1 MTYQRTA
8 NIDTS
13 HNAKKKK
20 DTRGKKTDMD
30 ERIIFLTKNSGTI
43 NNIHSFDQVNLR
55 QCSTGACHSAVRV
68 GNRHLLVAQAQK
80 ALINV
85 YDIAHG
91 SHRESIEQ
99 KLPLPEAV
107 NCLEVVENQ
116 LPSVTGAA
124 DFRLPYL
131 LLASTESGKL
141 YVWELNSGL
150 LLNVKNAAHYHG
162 ITKIKSIM
170 NGRYVITSGNDA
182 RVIIWQTA
190 DLVSQDDPKPIVV
203 LQDHT
208 LPVTDFVVSNVY
220 SENVLGG
227 GLRLY
232 TVSRDRTL
240 RCYELGPLLLD
251 SAKSGTGSKRSGLIA
266 TFTLP
271 YEIMT
276 VCLDPAE
283 RAVYVGTPAGCFSL
297 LLFYRLQGNKK
308 IANLLEP
315 GASSEE
321 GRIFSLIEAPQD
333 LVETNQESTLN
344 RDSLY
349 NVGQLVVT
357 KIVDVTVSCLQI
369 SMDGTLLLVG
379 DSHGRVFV
387 VEIFS
392 KQILRTLQSLNTA
405 QETPHEVTNILID
418 TFRAHDLDKLS
429 ASIPGSGGTGSKIH
443 ADFAQHRG
451 ETTKLPVLRRDIFD
465 RTDLKQ
471 THDIWYQLPV
481 PEEELVYYDKTS
493 ESRPS
498 FMVTPLNDF
507 DKYLE
512 NVRVQGLQ
520 FSDLGGTSS
529 AVKVVTDSGTPDS
542 AALLAEKQ
550 KEIDGLKRT
559 VSQLTDAY
567 KELREIHEKLYQEHK
582 KLVK

>member
-1 MTYQRTA
+1 M
-8 NIDTS
+8 
-13 HNAKKKK
+13 
-20 DTRGKKTDMD
+20 
-30 ERIIFLTKNSGTI
+30 TKNSGTI

-85 YDIAHG
+85 YNIAHG

-99 KLPLPEAV
+99 KLPLPETV
-107 NCLEVVENQ
+107 NCLEVVENR
-116 LPSVTGAA
+116 LPSVTGVA
-124 DFRLPYL
+124 DFQLPYL

-141 YVWELNSGL
+141 YLWELNSGL
-150 LLNVKNAAHYHG
+150 LLNVKHAAHYHG

-182 RVIIWQTA
+182 RVIIWQTS
-190 DLVSQDDPKPIVV
+190 DLVSQEDPKPVVV

-251 SAKSGTGSKRSGLIA
+251 SAKSGTKSKRSALIA

-271 YEIMT
+271 YEIAT

-283 RAVYVGTPAGCFSL
+283 RAIYIGTPAGCFSL
-297 LLFYRLQGNKK
+297 SLFYRLQGNKK
-308 IANLLEP
+308 IVNLLQP
-315 GASSEE
+315 GGSSEE
-321 GRIFSLIEAPQD
+321 GRIFSLIEGSQD
-333 LVETNQESTLN
+333 PVEANQESTLN

-357 KIVDVTVSCLQI
+357 KILDVTVSCLQI

-405 QETPHEVTNILID
+405 QGTPHEVTNILID

-429 ASIPGSGGTGSKIH
+429 ASIPGGGTGGKTLT
-443 ADFAQHRG
+443 DFAQHKG
-451 ETTKLPVLRRDIFD
+451 ETSKLPILRRDIFD

-471 THDIWYQLPV
+471 THDVWYQLPV
-481 PEEELVYYDKTS
+481 PEEELVYYDKTTS
-493 ESRPS
+493 GSRPS
-498 FMVTPLNDF
+498 FTVTPLNDF

-520 FSDLGGTSS
+520 FSDLRKTSS
-529 AVKVVTDSGTPDS
+529 TVKVVTDSGSPDS
-542 AALLAEKQ
+542 ADLLAEKQ

-582 KLVK
+582 KLIK